1 MLWSWT
7 LLAVGVLGFLL
18 AVNVL
23 APTRAPGGV
32 AVVSFFAGWLVGELA
47 VHALLGQLVLV
58 AVLSWLG
65 ALAAW
70 PGLAGAGLSLLAC
83 VLLVVAQRR
92 AASAGDA
99 VRAALGPDAAA
110 LTTMPPSLGLAPIVF
125 PFPVRHPA
133 VDSRRRVEFQR
144 YGDVTLRLDVHRR
157 RGHEGRGPVLVYV
170 HGGGWVIGH
179 RDKQGLPLMQH
190 LAAHGWVCVS
200 IDYRLSPHATF
211 PDHLVDVKRALV
223 WVRDHAEEL
232 GADTSFVA
240 IAGNSAGAH
249 LASLAA
255 LTQNRPEYQPGFE
268 SGDTTVNACIGFYG
282 IYDLLDRRRLLAHD
296 GMKRLLA
303 RHVMKASPET
313 DRPAYEAASP
323 VDRVHAGAPPFLLVH
338 GTHDTLAP
346 VAGARHF
353 AEVLRETSRAKV
365 VYLEVPGAQH
375 AFEIFP
381 SVRTRHVVD
390 GAARFLE
397 DLYRASAK
405 MSRTTPAS

>member
-1 MLWSWT
+1 MVWSWA
-7 LLAVGVLGFLL
+7 LLAVGVLCFEL

-23 APTRAPGGV
+23 RPVRAPGGV
-32 AVVSFFAGWLVGELA
+32 AIVSFFAGWLVGELA
-47 VHALLGQLVLV
+47 MHALVGQLLLL
-58 AVLSWLG
+58 AVFAWLG
-65 ALAAW
+65 ALGAW
-70 PGLAGAGLSLLAC
+70 PGLAGLGLSLFAC
-83 VLLVVAQRR
+83 ALLVVAQRR
-92 AASAGDA
+92 SASAGA
-99 VRAALGPDAAA
+99 VVRDALGTGTSLA
-110 LTTMPPSLGLAPIVF
+110 TVRPSFGSRRIVF

-133 VDSRRRVEFQR
+133 VTCRRRVEFQR
-144 YGDVTLRLDVHRR
+144 HGDITLRLDVHRR

-190 LAAHGWVCVS
+190 LAAQGWVCVS
-200 IDYRLSPHATF
+200 VDYRLSPRATF

-232 GADTSFVA
+232 GADPRFIA

-268 SGDTTVNACIGFYG
+268 SGDTSVNACVGFYG
-282 IYDLLDRRRLLAHD
+282 IYDFLDRRGLLAHD
-296 GMKRLLA
+296 GMTRLLK

-313 DRPAYEAASP
+313 AREAYEEASP
-323 VDRVHAGAPPFLLVH
+323 VARVHEGAPPFLLVH

-346 VAGARHF
+346 VGGARHF
-353 AEVLRETSRAKV
+353 AEALRERSKAQV
-365 VYLEVPGAQH
+365 VYMEIPGAQH

-381 SVRTRHVVD
+381 SVRTGHVVD
-390 GAARFLE
+390 GVARFLE
-397 DLYRASAK
+397 SVRAA
-405 MSRTTPAS
+405 